1 MVILTVPAD
10 TETSSEITNLGR
22 TSCQNIPTPGP
33 TRAAPGGP
41 RGKRLAAGA
50 VGRNREAPPDG
61 TPELRSVSNGAL
73 NLKTVADLERSPNP
87 FRPRMVILTVA
98 ADTETNSEITKL
110 GRASCQDIPTPGRF
124 ANLSENQRS

>member
-22 TSCQNIPTPGP
+22 TSCQDIPTPGP

-50 VGRNREAPPDG
+50 VGRDREVPADG
-61 TPELRSVSNGAL
+61 TLELRSVSHCAL
-73 NLKTVADLERSPNP
+73 NLKTVADTGKTWNGVRTHSALE
-87 FRPRMVILTVA
+87 L
-98 ADTETNSEITKL
+98 
-110 GRASCQDIPTPGRF
+110 
-124 ANLSENQRS
+124 

>member
-1 MVILTVPAD
+1 MVILTVLAD
-10 TETSSEITNLGR
+10 TETSAEITNSGR
-22 TSCQNIPTPGP
+22 TSCQDIPTPGP
-33 TRAAPGGP
+33 ARAAPGGP

-50 VGRNREAPPDG
+50 VGRDREVPADG
-61 TPELRSVSNGAL
+61 TLELRSVSNGAL

-110 GRASCQDIPTPGRF
+110 GRASCQDFPTPGRF
-124 ANLSENQRS
+124 ANLSDNQRS